1 MRLVLSATLVLVLL
15 VSTGLAP
22 FVAPVG
28 ATASPETASK
38 VAGVLNAVTSPA
50 DAGAGP
56 RFAFSVLDQAAT
68 TITKIIC
75 PSPTTCTGG
84 GSTATRNPGSLVSFQ
99 VTVANAQ
106 RSPVT
111 ITDFW
116 QSGLVFQSGT
126 GCGTPTSTTA
136 PGFVAQVTCTSTS
149 SPFVLNFQV
158 STTTTTPRTAH
169 NLGCVPSNAAG
180 VLTCSEV
187 TVTIVIPGDFNADGF
202 VDIRDYGVWRQNFG
216 QTNCGNPAD
225 ADGNCLVDIRDYGI
239 WRQHFGEGTP
249 PDEG

>member
-1 MRLVLSATLVLVLL
+1 MLVLVLL
-15 VSTGLAP
+15 ASVGLTS
-22 FVAPVG
+22 FVAPTS
-28 ATASPETASK
+28 AEPSQETASNS
-38 VAGVLNAVTSPA
+38 VSFSNSVMSPA
-50 DAGAGP
+50 DEGPGP
-56 RFAFSVLDQAAT
+56 RFAFSVLDQATT

-75 PSPTTCTGG
+75 PSPGNCTGG
-84 GSTATRNPGSLVSFQ
+84 GTTATRNPGTLVSFQ

-116 QSGLVFQSGT
+116 QSGLVFQNGT
-126 GCGTPTSTTA
+126 GCGAPTSTTA
-136 PGFVAQVTCTSTS
+136 PSFIGQVTCTSTS

-158 STTTTTPRTAH
+158 SPTATTPRAAH
-169 NLGCVPSNAAG
+169 NLACVPSNAAG
-180 VLTCSEV
+180 NLTCSEV

-239 WRQHFGEGTP
+239 WRQNFGRGTP
-249 PDEG
+249 TPDED

>member
-1 MRLVLSATLVLVLL
+1 
-15 VSTGLAP
+15 
-22 FVAPVG
+22 
-28 ATASPETASK
+28 
-38 VAGVLNAVTSPA
+38 
-50 DAGAGP
+50 
-56 RFAFSVLDQAAT
+56 
-68 TITKIIC
+68 
-75 PSPTTCTGG
+75 
-84 GSTATRNPGSLVSFQ
+84 LVSFQ

-126 GCGTPTSTTA
+126 GCGAPTGTTAPSFVGQVSCTSTT
-136 PGFVAQVTCTSTS
+136 

-158 STTTTTPRTAH
+158 SPTATTPRAAH
-169 NLGCVPSNAAG
+169 NLACVPSNAAG
-180 VLTCSEV
+180 TLTCAET

-225 ADGNCLVDIRDYGI
+225 ADGNCLVDIRDYAI

-249 PDEG
+249 QGDD